1 MSVVDVVLA
10 VAILGL
16 WARQLRY
23 ERSSK
28 DAFKRVKEDQGPI
41 YYR

>member
-1 MSVVDVVLA
+1 MSLVDVVLA

-16 WARQLRY
+16 WARQLWY

-28 DAFKRVKEDQGPI
+28 DALKRVEEDQGPI